1 MVFNDGLTAVLTGK
15 FDFQVDLLL
24 FSDCFT
30 L

>member
-1 MVFNDGLTAVLTGK
+1 MEINDGLNDVLTGK
-15 FDFQVDLLL
+15 FDLQVDLIL

>member
-1 MVFNDGLTAVLTGK
+1 MFNDGLAAVLTGK

-24 FSDCFT
+24 FSDSFS